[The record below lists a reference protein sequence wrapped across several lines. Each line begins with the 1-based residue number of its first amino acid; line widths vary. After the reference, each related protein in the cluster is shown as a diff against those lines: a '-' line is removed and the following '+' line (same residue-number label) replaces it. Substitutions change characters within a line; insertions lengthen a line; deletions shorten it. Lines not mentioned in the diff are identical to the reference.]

1 MAHKLHKEPAFVW
14 WVSYTL
20 RKRDRIIKKVQ
31 ARMQKKNYKF
41 GIEIPNTL
49 KRALEID
56 RETNTDFWAKAII
69 KEMKNCLC
77 IFEFLDDDAPLP
89 VGYQRIPYRI
99 VFDVK
104 MDLTRKARICAGGH
118 TTDPPS
124 SITYASVVSRDS
136 VRIALMYAALNDLP
150 ILAGDI
156 GNAYLNAETKEK
168 VYIICGPE
176 FKQNEGKRALVRRA
190 WYGLKSSGAAWRS
203 HLANI
208 LRDELCFKSCYADND
223 VWMRKGEGHTGE
235 EVYEYI
241 LVYTDDILIIS
252 IYGKEI
258 MSQLDQHCMVKK
270 DSIGFPDIYLGAQIS
285 TYQLA
290 DGTHHYALSAD
301 KYVQEALKNVRDHL
315 ESRNRQLKKKT
326 PGILPTGYC
335 PELDTSQYLNDE
347 DANYYQQQIGV
358 LRWAV
363 EIGRIDITCAVSMMA
378 AFNAA
383 PRAGHL
389 EAVFHIFAYLQ
400 SHARS
405 KNVMDCHQ
413 WDIPVG
419 IFCEEDWSEFY
430 PDAID
435 EEPPNMPEP
444 RGKYVQVV
452 TFVDADNAGCLL
464 TRRSRTGVLI
474 YVNKAPVLWYS
485 KRQNS
490 VETSTFGSEFMAL
503 KTAVELSEGILYKLR
518 MMGIGVEM
526 PMHMRCDNK
535 SVVYNTSNP
544 ASTLKKKSNSVAYH
558 FVRERAAAEII
569 DVEHE
574 CTDTNL
580 ADILTKILI
589 GEKRDTMT
597 KMILY

>member
-1 MAHKLHKEPAFVW
+1 
-14 WVSYTL
+14 
-20 RKRDRIIKKVQ
+20 
-31 ARMQKKNYKF
+31 
-41 GIEIPNTL
+41 
-49 KRALEID
+49 
-56 RETNTDFWAKAII
+56 
-69 KEMKNCLC
+69 
-77 IFEFLDDDAPLP
+77 
-89 VGYQRIPYRI
+89 
-99 VFDVK
+99 
-104 MDLTRKARICAGGH
+104 
-118 TTDPPS
+118 
-124 SITYASVVSRDS
+124 
-136 VRIALMYAALNDLP
+136 
-150 ILAGDI
+150 
-156 GNAYLNAETKEK
+156 
-168 VYIICGPE
+168 
-176 FKQNEGKRALVRRA
+176 
-190 WYGLKSSGAAWRS
+190 
-203 HLANI
+203 
-208 LRDELCFKSCYADND
+208 
-223 VWMRKGEGHTGE
+223 
-235 EVYEYI
+235 
-241 LVYTDDILIIS
+241 
-252 IYGKEI
+252 
-258 MSQLDQHCMVKK
+258 
-270 DSIGFPDIYLGAQIS
+270 
-285 TYQLA
+285 
-290 DGTHHYALSAD
+290 
-301 KYVQEALKNVRDHL
+301 
-315 ESRNRQLKKKT
+315 
-326 PGILPTGYC
+326 
-335 PELDTSQYLNDE
+335 
-347 DANYYQQQIGV
+347 
-358 LRWAV
+358 
-363 EIGRIDITCAVSMMA
+363 MA

-383 PRAGHL
+383 PRAGHS

-535 SVVYNTSNP
+535 SVVYNPT
-544 ASTLKKKSNSVAYH
+544 STLKKKSNSVAYH